1 MSTRLPHATS
11 VEPFEPRV
19 TSYGGRGLFAT
30 KPISA
35 GTLLRTCPAP
45 YASAIYAPFRK
56 EVCAHCFAYAFD
68 AGKNAW
74 NVKHDAS
81 PASRFCSVE
90 CMQSWAGEHDL
101 SLVAR
106 VEKAVQGLA
115 KSSLGVKKPVVAPV
129 IAFDG
134 AATDITMQDLD
145 EAWQAAEAMDVKAG
159 TLVLD
164 EMEEEIMRFVL
175 SAILRKYHEDTAG
188 HAASAHDGVLSST
201 RDDGVVGQ
209 VAPADSSAAPTI
221 PTSPAGPFSA
231 SIPTYPAGPFAAFLE
246 LQDNEL
252 QHVRT
257 NPAILPA
264 QIRVWLFVRLA
275 VMGLPARGGRGSRES
290 SARGSR
296 DTSVWGSRGTSARG
310 SPDTSARQSREPSA
324 LGSRASPAPGAQR
337 TSPSRAYPFTAT
349 PELLRK
355 AAVPEPLPKGTV
367 PETLPKAAIS
377 EPLPKGT
384 VPEPL
389 PKGAVPELLPYLSTP
404 HLLRAILARDHA
416 NAFGLFDMQE
426 TGESEMLGWAVYV
439 AGSYFNHDCAPNVR
453 KLRRGRALQ
462 FVTTRDVAPG
472 EELCISY
479 VDTQDTKAS
488 RAAQF
493 AQHWNF
499 VCGCGRCRGE
509 KVEVCEATCG
519 LDCDKQAQQS

>member
-1 MSTRLPHATS
+1 MSTRLPHAIS
-11 VEPFEPRV
+11 EEPFEPRV

-30 KPISA
+30 KSIPS

-45 YASAIYAPFRK
+45 YASATYAPFRK

-68 AGKNAW
+68 VGKNAW

-81 PASRFCSVE
+81 PASRFCSE
-90 CMQSWAGEHDL
+90 ACMQSWAGEHDL

-115 KSSLGVKKPVVAPV
+115 KSSLHVKKPVVAPV
-129 IAFDG
+129 MALDG
-134 AATDITMQDLD
+134 AATEITMQDLD
-145 EAWQAAEAMDVKAG
+145 DAWQAAEAMDVKAG
-159 TLVLD
+159 ALVLD

-175 SAILRKYHEDTAG
+175 SAILRKYYEDVGSAGVDANGIKEDGSHSCDGSMATGEGPFAAGSSVTA
-188 HAASAHDGVLSST
+188 SSRT
-201 RDDGVVGQ
+201 
-209 VAPADSSAAPTI
+209 T
-221 PTSPAGPFSA
+221 TTPAGPFS
-231 SIPTYPAGPFAAFLE
+231 AFLE

-264 QIRVWLFVRLA
+264 QIRVWLFLRLA
-275 VMGLPARGGRGSRES
+275 VTDAPARGGRGSRDS

-296 DTSVWGSRGTSARG
+296 ASSAPGSK
-310 SPDTSARQSREPSA
+310 QSSQRN
-324 LGSRASPAPGAQR
+324 SPARDSQR
-337 TSPSRAYPFTAT
+337 ISSLRISPERQNSAT
-349 PELLRK
+349 
-355 AAVPEPLPKGTV
+355 
-367 PETLPKAAIS
+367 I
-377 EPLPKGT
+377 
-384 VPEPL
+384 
-389 PKGAVPELLPYLSTP
+389 PELLPYLSTP

-426 TGESEMLGWAVYV
+426 KGDSEMLGWAVYV

-453 KLRRGRALQ
+453 KIRRGRALQ

-479 VDTQDTKAS
+479 VDVQDTKAS

-499 VCGCGRCRGE
+499 VCGCARCRGE
-509 KVEVCEATCG
+509 KSEGYEVEGDGYQVEG
-519 LDCDKQAQQS
+519 DQDGEGQAKRS